1 MKTYQR
7 NENMEFGEQV
17 LRGGVGLIMLE
28 AVLLSTAMSPALIA
42 GLSLTALYMAF
53 TALTGWDPI
62 YALGQAAQPHHWA
75 LKANLTPHLA
85 HDKHDAAKGYKL
97 AA

>member
-28 AVLLSTAMSPALIA
+28 TVLLGTAMSPALIA

-53 TALTGWDPI
+53 TALTGWDPV
-62 YALGQAAQPHHWA
+62 YALGRGGLHREIPQA
-75 LKANLTPHLA
+75 LTETYLPRREA
-85 HDKHDAAKGYKL
+85 EGSPKQKMAA
-97 AA
+97 